1 MRSHDPC
8 VASHVLLLFGHLSV
22 TITALSPYQRS
33 VETGHEGAR
42 ELEKTSA
49 CWVITLVSNSL
60 TLLSVFASSSV
71 EDGIRL
77 TQEIGLGYLNW
88 DAEIQYQQIGLLQ
101 LRA

>member
-1 MRSHDPC
+1 M
-8 VASHVLLLFGHLSV
+8 
-22 TITALSPYQRS
+22 
-33 VETGHEGAR
+33 ETGHEGAR

-60 TLLSVFASSSV
+60 TLSWVFASSSV

-88 DAEIQYQQIGLLQ
+88 VAEIQYHEIGLLELQ
-101 LRA
+101 A